1 MQIGS
6 FPPHTTDQT
15 LSIGI
20 AYQVVTN
27 CKHSMLNLLA
37 VWFLPF
43 RTLIGHHKFKIGQ
56 CGQWIAVDIS
66 QWEDR
71 SSGNE
76 EVNNL
81 MQVSA
86 RSDLTFTDGCN
97 SSPSLVIVALAS
109 TITNQLV
116 AIFTSVCSNSVQQI
130 VGNFHKTIL
139 RCNWG
144 CTLDHCKTLK

>member
-1 MQIGS
+1 MDCCGYN
-6 FPPHTTDQT
+6 
-15 LSIGI
+15 GI
-20 AYQVVTN
+20 N
-27 CKHSMLNLLA
+27 H
-37 VWFLPF
+37 
-43 RTLIGHHKFKIGQ
+43 
-56 CGQWIAVDIS
+56 
-66 QWEDR
+66 
-71 SSGNE
+71 
-76 EVNNL
+76 L

-144 CTLDHCKTLK
+144 CTLDHCKTVKQSNFADVTICSTHICRWELFHTIHQYQDTFCRHSRQGNSHGGKHSMQHVLAEFRSL